1 MKSEQEFLTA
11 MWSEIETQESEA
23 RQKLMTHELNK
34 RLFIREVF
42 AYGIIIALLAA
53 GSLIAFLVKD
63 NPEIIYA
70 VAALLFSAAFLT
82 ERAFYSKL
90 QGVVVDEN

>member
-1 MKSEQEFLTA
+1 MKSEQEFLA
-11 MWSEIETQESEA
+11 SMWSEIDAQESEA
-23 RQKLMTHELNK
+23 RQKRMTHELNR

-53 GSLIAFLVKD
+53 GSLIAFFAKD

-70 VAALLFSAAFLT
+70 VAVLLFSAAFFT
-82 ERAFYSKL
+82 ERIFYQKL
-90 QGVVVDEN
+90 QEVVDEN